1 VCINFLEAPD
11 FYKQDKVKN
20 LFQRLEL
27 NWVHK
32 LNRKEDYID
41 GYDKLE
47 KMQQQV

>member
-1 VCINFLEAPD
+1 VCINCLEAPD
-11 FYKQDKVKN
+11 FYKQAEVKN

-32 LNRKEDYID
+32 LNRKEGYIG

-47 KMQQQV
+47 KD